1 MSKSLLFEVQL
12 EYVEKYQF
20 INSVVEFFKGYD
32 DNVKIIRMGVS
43 VGLVGLH
50 SLGVLANSVIVFKT
64 NLDNRSKEKIRKFM
78 IQWGTI
84 IFYDE

>member
-1 MSKSLLFEVQL
+1 
-12 EYVEKYQF
+12 
-20 INSVVEFFKGYD
+20 
-32 DNVKIIRMGVS
+32 MGVS

-64 NLDNRSKEKIRKFM
+64 NLDNRSKEKLRKFM